1 MLSWKFWVNVKE
13 SFNKVWH
20 KEIIFKLRKYC
31 ILGKL
36 MNLFVVLLKGRWN
49 QEVILNEKFFFWSDF
64 NVGAPMKPVRHLL
77 LFLTRINDLLE
88 RLSSKAKLFL
98 VKRKTFL
105 FSTVYDNNIY
115 TNELI
120 SDLARVNKWVLQM
133 KIIFNPAPNKQTQ
146 EIKFGR
152 KKNSYYL
159 H

>member
-1 MLSWKFWVNVKE
+1 M
-13 SFNKVWH
+13 
-20 KEIIFKLRKYC
+20 
-31 ILGKL
+31 
-36 MNLFVVLLKGRWN
+36 
-49 QEVILNEKFFFWSDF
+49 ILNEKFFFWSDF

-120 SDLARVNKWVLQM
+120 SDLARVNK
-133 KIIFNPAPNKQTQ
+133 
-146 EIKFGR
+146 
-152 KKNSYYL
+152 
-159 H
+159 